1 MNIAGSLT
9 KARKDYLE
17 GNNLT
22 EAESEELAAML
33 AAAANYQR
41 LEDIYQK
48 HAPAKRESEPVS
60 PKGRDEVLAHSVH
73 RRYCNSPYYDAAP
86 TDLIATL
93 CDADGYSIA
102 NTQGGAQ

>member
-9 KARKDYLE
+9 QARKDYLE
-17 GNNLT
+17 GKNRT
-22 EAESEELAAML
+22 EGESEELAAML
-33 AAAANYQR
+33 AAAANYRR

-48 HAPAKRESEPVS
+48 YAPAKRESEPVS

-73 RRYCNSPYYDAAP
+73 RQYCNFPYYVTAP

-102 NTQGGAQ
+102 KSQGGAA